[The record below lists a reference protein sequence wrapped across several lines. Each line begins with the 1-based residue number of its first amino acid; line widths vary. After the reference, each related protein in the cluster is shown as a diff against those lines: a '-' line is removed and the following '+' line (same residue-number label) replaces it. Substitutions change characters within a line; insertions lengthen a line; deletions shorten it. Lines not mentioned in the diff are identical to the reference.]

1 MPEDNRKQIAEEFY
15 TIKYQKHIACSY
27 GYKLVYVDDNF
38 SKSFKTYLGKD
49 AIKNDI
55 NNMIKGSKYCS
66 EVKKKTF

>member
-15 TIKYQKHIACSY
+15 TNKYKKHIACSY

-55 NNMIKGSKYCS
+55 NMIKGSKYCS